1 MSSSLVSTN
10 VSYSYD
16 VLINDINN
24 LKMAFPFLKVGDIGN
39 SVLGKRIPYIQVG
52 NGEKQVFYA
61 CSFHAN
67 EWICSPLVMKFIE
80 DFCTAYINNSSIFGF
95 DASSI
100 FKNSSLFI
108 VPMVNPDGVD
118 LVTGVLDSN
127 SFAFLEAKSIADDFP
142 NIPFPDGWKANIKG
156 VDLNLQFPAR
166 LGKC

>member
-1 MSSSLVSTN
+1 MYSSLVSTN
-10 VSYSYD
+10 VSYSYN
-16 VLINDINN
+16 VLMSDINN
-24 LKMAFPFLKVGDIGN
+24 LKMAFPFLNIGSIGN
-39 SVLGKRIPYIQVG
+39 SVLGKKIPYIQIG

-80 DFCTAYINNSSIFGF
+80 DFCRAYVSNSSIFGY

-100 FKNSSLFI
+100 FKSSSIFI

-118 LVTGVLDSN
+118 LVTGTIDTN
-127 SFAFLEAKSIADDFP
+127 SFAFLNAKKIADGFP